1 MMLPSFVHLRG
12 ISGKRVRFCYPC
24 RSAVRA
30 GKAGKESSSVAV
42 GVKAAMSK
50 FQGMSLE
57 KVNEPEREVINSVV
71 LMNDQLVTCGAI
83 NGELLQWQI

>member
-1 MMLPSFVHLRG
+1 M
-12 ISGKRVRFCYPC
+12 
-24 RSAVRA
+24 RA
-30 GKAGKESSSVAV
+30 GKSGKESSSVAV

-57 KVNEPEREVINSVV
+57 RVNEPEREVINSVV